1 MDEARRDCAIRAAG
15 RGDAD
20 LIAGILAAAFADDP
34 VMNWTFG
41 GAGSF
46 HTVFRELAR
55 GVYLKDGFGHL
66 AGDSSGDW
74 AATLWLPKG
83 VEIRLP
89 MANELRIAGSALFR
103 HGLSSIRRAQKTAAV
118 LARHHPHEPHY
129 YLFAVGVRQCAQG
142 KGLGGRLI
150 REGLKR
156 ADEDGAP
163 AYLENSNPNNTPL
176 YERLGFKTLS
186 PLPLPQGAPPL
197 LAMMR
202 PAQPVLAGGA
212 S

>member
-1 MDEARRDCAIRAAG
+1 MDGARRDCAIRAAE

-20 LIAGILAAAFADDP
+20 LIADILAEAFAGDP

-41 GAGSF
+41 GAGAF
-46 HTVFRELAR
+46 RTVFRELAR

-66 AGDSSGDW
+66 AGGSSGDW

-83 VEIRLP
+83 VEIKLP
-89 MANELRIAGSALFR
+89 MANELRIAAAALLH
-103 HGLSSIRRAQKTAAV
+103 HGPASIRRAQKTAAV

-129 YLFAVGVRQCAQG
+129 YLFAVGVRNSAQG
-142 KGLGGRLI
+142 NGLGGRLI

-156 ADEDGAP
+156 AEKDGAP
-163 AYLENSNPNNTPL
+163 AYLENSNPKNTPL
-176 YERLGFKTLS
+176 YERLGFEVIA
-186 PLPLPQGAPPL
+186 PLPLPDGAPPL

-202 PAQPVLAGGA
+202 PAQPGLAGGA